1 MARHARSCFSSWL
14 WAAFAP
20 ACGARTPP
28 WWHTVPPAA
37 FARSLPRICH
47 WRGAAYG
54 RGNLPL
60 PPCSRPRYLDLPPD
74 FFALTTVFV
83 KLAGQAI
90 EDPVL
95 VRALFVPFVTT
106 VLQTLMQGA
115 YLAGAI
121 RSRCIKQ

>member
-1 MARHARSCFSSWL
+1 MARHARSGFSSWL

-54 RGNLPL
+54 RGN
-60 PPCSRPRYLDLPPD
+60 LPPD